1 MHRLFAT
8 SVVGRGPLCDLRIND
23 RRCSTQHA
31 MIRWEGRHWLLHDL
45 GSRNGTWVEGDRVE
59 PQQRVALRPGW
70 RVAFGNPPDL
80 YEVVDLSPAV
90 PGASGP
96 NGARRFA
103 EHGLLTLPDES
114 SPSTF
119 IEQDDEGGWW
129 IHGPDGRTDCASD
142 FNVMV
147 GEERWRIVAPTTT
160 SETTELKVKQRLIDA
175 RLTFAVSPDQEH
187 VVIDALCGGVRTRL
201 EPRSHSYLLLL
212 LAKRRLAD
220 RAEGHEHAEEG
231 WLTLPDLASMLKVS
245 ENEVNV
251 QVFRARRQFRAAE
264 IEGAARV
271 VERTAG
277 RLRIGVTQISM
288 ATNLS

>member
-1 MHRLFAT
+1 
-8 SVVGRGPLCDLRIND
+8 
-23 RRCSTQHA
+23 
-31 MIRWEGRHWLLHDL
+31 MIRWEGGHWLLHDL
-45 GSRNGTWVEGDRVE
+45 GSRNGTWIEGDRVE
-59 PQQRVALRPGW
+59 PQQRIALRPGW

-90 PGASGP
+90 PGACGP
-96 NGARRFA
+96 NGVRRFA

-114 SPSTF
+114 SPSVCV
-119 IEQDDEGGWW
+119 EQEEDGGLW
-129 IHGPDGRTDCASD
+129 IHSPEGRTDCASD

-147 GEERWRIVAPTTT
+147 GQDRWRIVAPTTT
-160 SETTELKVKQRLIDA
+160 SETTEFTLRQRLIDA
-175 RLTFAVSPDQEH
+175 RLTFAVSADQEH

-212 LAKRRLAD
+212 LAQQRLKD
-220 RAEGHEHAEEG
+220 RAKGHAHEDEG
-231 WLTLPDLASMLKVS
+231 WLTLPELASMLKVS

-277 RLRIGVTQISM
+277 RLRIGVTQILM
-288 ATNLS
+288 ATGTS